1 MRCECFFSGGTDI
14 NQDTLVEDSSLRDIQ
29 RREIKKISKEKF
41 NFYFSSVSE
50 EDREEGCPG
59 QTNIVE
65 NKSEDNITRTAT
77 RVRES
82 FQAIF
87 SLRSSELRSLSQDI
101 KIMCL

>member
-1 MRCECFFSGGTDI
+1 MSE
-14 NQDTLVEDSSLRDIQ
+14 
-29 RREIKKISKEKF
+29 KKG
-41 NFYFSSVSE
+41 
-50 EDREEGCPG
+50 EEGGVG

-65 NKSEDNITRTAT
+65 NKSEDNITLTAT

-101 KIMCL
+101 KIMSLLFRLLETVSSTPFAD

>member
-1 MRCECFFSGGTDI
+1 MSE
-14 NQDTLVEDSSLRDIQ
+14 
-29 RREIKKISKEKF
+29 KKG
-41 NFYFSSVSE
+41 
-50 EDREEGCPG
+50 EEGGVG

-65 NKSEDNITRTAT
+65 NKSEDNISLTAT

-101 KIMCL
+101 KTMCL